1 LLAAGSG
8 GGVAHAQD
16 ALVQPQSSLGQQ
28 EEDRPTEMFD
38 RAILVA
44 RAADLAKQQHVRSVL
59 PEREQRRALTYD
71 EYRAIRF
78 QPENAIWLRENRT
91 FAIDLFYPGFIFDT
105 PVNIN
110 LVVGR
115 TARRVLFKND
125 LFDYDLPIDDSA
137 QHTAYSGF
145 RARTR
150 LNTPDFMDEFL
161 VFQGASY
168 FRAIARGQLYGLS
181 ARGLAVRTA
190 RPEGEEFPVFTDF
203 WIMRPP
209 EQAEQ
214 LVIHALLQSPS
225 VVGAYTFTAR
235 PGDETTIDVQATL
248 FPRVDLTAFGVAPLT
263 SMFLFDASN
272 RARFDDYRN
281 AVHDSDGLQ
290 IVNGSGERLWRPLS
304 NPRTL
309 QVSAFI
315 DDSPQGFGLLQRKR
329 RFSDYEDAEAQYDRR
344 PSLWVEPGTPW
355 GPGHVELVEIPSERE
370 MNDNIVAYWQPRTP
384 IAAGQSAEFTYR
396 LRFGD
401 RPLDDSFA
409 RAVQTRVGQ
418 AVNAEGQRS
427 FVIDFASAGE
437 IPDGLVPEVSS
448 SSGRVFSP
456 RGHAV
461 PQSGVYRASFELD
474 PQRENIIELR
484 AVLLKDGKPWSETW
498 LYRWT
503 R

>member
-1 LLAAGSG
+1 
-8 GGVAHAQD
+8 
-16 ALVQPQSSLGQQ
+16 
-28 EEDRPTEMFD
+28 
-38 RAILVA
+38 
-44 RAADLAKQQHVRSVL
+44 
-59 PEREQRRALTYD
+59 
-71 EYRAIRF
+71 
-78 QPENAIWLRENRT
+78 
-91 FAIDLFYPGFIFDT
+91 
-105 PVNIN
+105 
-110 LVVGR
+110 
-115 TARRVLFKND
+115 VLFKNE
-125 LFDYDLPIDDSA
+125 LFDYDLPITDSA
-137 QHTAYSGF
+137 EHTAYSGF
-145 RARTR
+145 RVRAT
-150 LNTPDFMDEFL
+150 LNTPEVMDEFL

-168 FRAIARGQLYGLS
+168 FRAIARNQLYGLS

-209 EQAEQ
+209 EEAEQ

-225 VVGAYTFTAR
+225 VVGAYTFTVR
-235 PGDETTIDVQATL
+235 PGDETTIDVQSTL
-248 FPRVDLTAFGVAPLT
+248 FPRVDLTAFGVGPLT

-290 IVNGSGERLWRPLS
+290 ILNGTGERLWRPLS

-329 RFSDYEDAEAQYDRR
+329 RFTDYEDAEAQYERR
-344 PSLWVEPGTPW
+344 PSLWIEPGTSW

-370 MNDNIVAYWQPRTP
+370 MNDNIVAYWQPRNP

-396 LRFGD
+396 LRFGGE
-401 RPLDDSFA
+401 PLDDSLA
-409 RAVQTRVGQ
+409 RAVQTRVGRSL
-418 AVNAEGQRS
+418 NSEGQRS
-427 FVIDFASAGE
+427 FVIDFAAPGE
-437 IPDGLVPEVSS
+437 IPEDIVAEVSS
-448 SSGRVFSP
+448 SSGRVFAP
-456 RGHAV
+456 RGQTV
-461 PQSGVYRASFELD
+461 QENGVYRASFELD